1 MNPITIADGL
11 RTSLG
16 DKTFPI
22 IHEMIEDILT
32 VDEESLIKASFLAWK
47 TLKVMTETSSGTVL
61 AALL

>member
-1 MNPITIADGL
+1 
-11 RTSLG
+11 
-16 DKTFPI
+16 
-22 IHEMIEDILT
+22 MIEDIVT